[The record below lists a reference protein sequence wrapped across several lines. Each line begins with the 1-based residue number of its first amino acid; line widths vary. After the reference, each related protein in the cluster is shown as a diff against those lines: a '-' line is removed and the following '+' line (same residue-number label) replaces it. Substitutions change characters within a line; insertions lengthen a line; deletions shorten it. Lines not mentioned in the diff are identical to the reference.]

1 MIRAK
6 VCGCKM
12 DLQVKQSTIKR
23 NTFDCDFCKRSAL
36 DKATQVARNLWV
48 NKSILRDRLSKIGR
62 AGFC

>member
-1 MIRAK
+1 
-6 VCGCKM
+6 M
-12 DLQVKQSTIKR
+12 DDKSEKVKQITIKR